1 MNFSYTD
8 LIGGIGVAILMV
20 TFLLLQLGRIESN
33 TLLYSLLNALGASLI
48 TISLLFDFNLS
59 AFIMEVFWILI
70 SLIGVVRTLRMRA
83 RNP

>member
-20 TFLLLQLGRIESN
+20 TFLLLQIGRIESN

-59 AFIMEVFWILI
+59 AFVMEVFWILI

>member
-1 MNFSYTD
+1 MSFSYTD

-20 TFLLLQLGRIESN
+20 TFLLLQIGRIESN

>member
-83 RNP
+83 RTP

>member
-1 MNFSYTD
+1 MNFTYTD

-20 TFLLLQLGRIESN
+20 TFFLLQIGRIESN

-70 SLIGVVRTLRMRA
+70 SLIGVVRTLRIRA

>member
-20 TFLLLQLGRIESN
+20 TFLLLQIGRIESN

-59 AFIMEVFWILI
+59 AFVMEVFWILI
-70 SLIGVVRTLRMRA
+70 SLIGVVRTLRIRA